1 LKRDGISIPIIQT
14 FQRFL
19 IEHTINFFGRLFFIA
34 DINEVLGIFEHASVL
49 GYADDL
55 KLYMM
60 VGTVEVCH
68 RLQSD
73 LGHLNEWCLA
83 DRFDLNAGKFG
94 AISFLRNVRAVQFE
108 YRIGGRALGR
118 VEEIRDLSVLL
129 DSKMTLLSHIEA
141 VISKSSRMLVFI
153 KRVSREFSDSYT
165 YKVLYIS
172 LSDTFQDL
180 LIILGFFHSTANL
193 CRESDGKF

>member
-1 LKRDGISIPIIQT
+1 
-14 FQRFL
+14 
-19 IEHTINFFGRLFFIA
+19 
-34 DINEVLGIFEHASVL
+34 VLGIFEHASVL

-55 KLYMM
+55 KLSMM
-60 VGTVEVCH
+60 VRTVEVCH
-68 RLQSD
+68 RFQSD
-73 LGHLNEWCLA
+73 LDRLNEWCLV
-83 DRFDLNAGKFG
+83 DRFGMNAGKCE
-94 AISFLRNVRAVQFE
+94 AISFRRTCGLSSLSIVS
-108 YRIGGRALGR
+108 
-118 VEEIRDLSVLL
+118 VEVLL
-129 DSKMTLLSHIEA
+129 DVLRKSGILACFLISHIEA